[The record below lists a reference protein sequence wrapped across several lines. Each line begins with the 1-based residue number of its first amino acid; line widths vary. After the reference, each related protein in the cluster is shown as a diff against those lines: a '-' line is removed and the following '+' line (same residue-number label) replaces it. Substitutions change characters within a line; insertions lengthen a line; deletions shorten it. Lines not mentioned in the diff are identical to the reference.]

1 MSPIVQKFPNFQID
15 RLSLPPRRSIQY
27 SDRVEPATGR
37 FGPQQW
43 VLSRPL
49 CRFNRFDLSRLPA
62 PKRKAALALQLPQWS
77 PFADSGYAIVW
88 QDGYASVWCWDN
100 SRVDAEIQKSNRI
113 VKAQQK
119 LPESLLRAPL
129 QAGLRLLKC
138 LNGAEGQYWQNGQL
152 QVSRWWPQKPD
163 QHAWLA
169 FQRDC
174 GIPAEE
180 QQAQATLQ
188 DLPLLQKPWAK
199 ISAPGGAGGD
209 VPMAE
214 VGLYTALVFGL
225 GLTTAVLGLQHHQVS
240 SATAKRSAE
249 LAAIKSKAG
258 KVFSAREDALN
269 TLIRIKGI
277 DSLEPN
283 PQPLIL
289 MEAVAETLP
298 KSGGAYLK
306 EWEMTGSH
314 LKISVFSQDGN
325 VSGASY
331 VQALDKT
338 GLFSNIQIVTDAEPK
353 TTGFS
358 MTVRPVDPASA
369 EEAHK

>member
-1 MSPIVQKFPNFQID
+1 
-15 RLSLPPRRSIQY
+15 
-27 SDRVEPATGR
+27 
-37 FGPQQW
+37 
-43 VLSRPL
+43 L

-62 PKRKAALALQLPQWS
+62 PKRKAALSLQLPQWS
-77 PFADSGYAIVW
+77 PFADSAYAIVW
-88 QDGYASVWCWDN
+88 QDGFASVWCWDN
-100 SRVDAEIQKSNRI
+100 SRVDAEIQKLNRGA
-113 VKAQQK
+113 KSQQK

-129 QAGLRLLKC
+129 QTGLRLLKC

-152 QVSRWWPQKPD
+152 IVSRWWPQRPD
-163 QHAWLA
+163 QYAWLA

-188 DLPLLQKPWAK
+188 DLPFLQKPWAK
-199 ISAPGGAGGD
+199 VSAPGGASED

-225 GLTTAVLGLQHHQVS
+225 GLTTVVMGLQHHQVS
-240 SATAKRSAE
+240 SAIAKRSAE
-249 LAAIKSKAG
+249 LSTIKSKAG
-258 KVFSAREDALN
+258 KVFSAREEALN
-269 TLIRIKGI
+269 SLVRIRGI
-277 DSLEPN
+277 DSLEPH
-283 PQPLIL
+283 PPPLVL
-289 MEAVAETLP
+289 LEAVAETLP

-358 MTVRPVDPASA
+358 MTVRPVDPIPA
-369 EEAHK
+369 EESHK